1 MVVWLFQIVRT
12 IYIIYIYLLS
22 TECIPGNI
30 SKPTISSQLATADKY
45 MYSFSISISTT
56 YVCDPDQRSH
66 YREIPYLPL
75 FFDHTPTLDIC
86 LTVFFVVFFVVFFD
100 RLLIVFDDTHSQ
112 TIVSPSPTNRNR
124 FAAVPGT
131 ALLAHMYMHAE
142 NSHAG

>member
-1 MVVWLFQIVRT
+1 MKFLLVATWLEAVWGRLAVSDCQDD
-12 IYIIYIYLLS
+12 IYIYIYLLS

-30 SKPTISSQLATADKY
+30 SKPTISSQLATADQY

-86 LTVFFVVFFVVFFD
+86 LTVFFEVLF
-100 RLLIVFDDTHSQ
+100 
-112 TIVSPSPTNRNR
+112 
-124 FAAVPGT
+124 
-131 ALLAHMYMHAE
+131 
-142 NSHAG
+142 